1 MIQMRYPGKPL
12 SSQEVS
18 LMRLLCKSL
27 VSHPAFLTLGSILLV
42 VMLFFSGPRILDLT
56 ELTTYDLRL
65 LSRGQVQ
72 PSPAVVMA
80 VIDEKSLNTEGR
92 WPWPRSKLATLVD
105 LLSHDGARVIGFD
118 IGFLEPDENS
128 QLALLNQVAQKVD
141 ALAIHH
147 PALTDFINESKK
159 YADNDLALARAI
171 QSSSAAV
178 VLGYFFHMS
187 EADLN
192 YRLEQR
198 DIDRQFRGIST
209 SKYPFITYKEP
220 AKHIA
225 PFMRAYVPESNLE
238 MFTEVAASAGYF
250 NLQSDQDGVIRWMP
264 LMLQGGE
271 ELFPPLAISVVWHYL
286 GRPPLTVQV
295 GRYGVDGI
303 QMGKQFIPSDENG
316 RLLMNYLGPPMT
328 FPHFSISDILSGKL
342 AKGTFTDKIVLVGA
356 TAAGISDIKSTPVS
370 TVHPGVELHATVI
383 DNILTQNF
391 IMRPTWSRIYDLFA
405 IITLGVLIGIALPR
419 IGALKGLLFALAL
432 GVVYVGIAHWFF
444 VNLGV
449 WLNIVYPLLVLA
461 TSYTVLTVYDYV
473 TEERERKQ
481 IKGAFE
487 HYVSPDVIDE
497 IMQYPE
503 KLHLGGARRVLTV
516 LFTDVQNFTTI
527 AESMDSVKLVELLNE
542 YLTAMTD
549 IVLKY
554 RGTLDKYIGD
564 SIMAFY
570 GAPIAREDH
579 AFMACYTAIGM
590 VEELHKLREVWADR
604 KLPQLNMRIGI
615 HMGEVTV
622 GNMGSAKRFDYT
634 VTGDTVNLASRLEGL
649 NKAYGT
655 TILLTEDT
663 ACVVERSFVLREIDM
678 VQVVGRK
685 QPVRIYELL
694 AATGTSLPKVQ
705 EEAYSAYAAGLEAY
719 RQQSWDKALELFQH
733 SLALWPNDGPSLTMV
748 ERCQIYQQ
756 TSPPKEWDGVFAHT
770 HK

>member
-1 MIQMRYPGKPL
+1 
-12 SSQEVS
+12 
-18 LMRLLCKSL
+18 MRLLCKLPISY
-27 VSHPAFLTLGSILLV
+27 PASLTLGSILLV
-42 VMLFFSGPRILDLT
+42 VMLFFSGLPILDLT
-56 ELTTYDLRL
+56 ELTTYDLRF
-65 LSRGQVQ
+65 LSRDQVQ
-72 PSPAVVMA
+72 PSPAVVLA

-147 PALTDFINESKK
+147 PDLTDFLNESKK
-159 YADNDLALARAI
+159 HADNDLALARAI

-198 DIDRQFRGIST
+198 DIDRQLQGIST

-220 AKHIA
+220 AKNIA
-225 PFMRAYVPESNLE
+225 PFFRAYVPESNLA
-238 MFTEVAASAGYF
+238 MLTAVASSAGYF
-250 NLQSDQDGVIRWMP
+250 NFKNDQDGVIRWMP

-271 ELFPPLAISVVWHYL
+271 DLFPPLAISVVWHYL
-286 GRPPLTVQV
+286 GKPPLTVQV
-295 GRYGVDGI
+295 GHYGVDGI
-303 QMGKQFIPSDENG
+303 QMGKRFIPSDDNG
-316 RLLMNYLGPPMT
+316 RLLINYLGPPMT
-328 FPHFSISDILSGKL
+328 FPHFSISDILSGKF

-356 TAAGISDIKSTPVS
+356 TATGISDLKSTPVS
-370 TVHPGVELHATVI
+370 TAHPGVELHATVI

-391 IMRPTWSRIYDLFA
+391 LTRPTWSRIYDLLA
-405 IITLGVLIGIALPR
+405 IITLGVLLGVVLPR

-432 GVVYVGIAHWFF
+432 CVVYVGIARWLF
-444 VNLGV
+444 VNLRV
-449 WLNIVYPLLVLA
+449 WLNVVYPLLVLA
-461 TSYTVLTVYDYV
+461 VNYTVLSVYDYV
-473 TEERERKQ
+473 TEEREYEH
-481 IKGAFE
+481 IKGAFQ

-503 KLHLGGARRVLTV
+503 KLNLGGERRVLTV
-516 LFTDVQNFTTI
+516 LFSDVQNFTAI

-564 SIMAFY
+564 AIMAFY
-570 GAPIAREDH
+570 GAPIARADH
-579 AFMACYTAIGM
+579 AFLACYTAIGM
-590 VEELHKLREVWADR
+590 VEELQKLREVWAAR
-604 KLPQLNMRIGI
+604 KLPQLNMRLGI
-615 HMGEVTV
+615 HMGEATV

-634 VTGDTVNLASRLEGL
+634 VMGDTVNLASRLEGL

-655 TILLTEDT
+655 AILLTEDT
-663 ACVVERSFVLREIDM
+663 AWVVEGSFVLREIDM

-694 AATGTSLPKVQ
+694 AATGTSLPKAQ
-705 EEAYSAYAAGLEAY
+705 EEAYSAYATGLEAY
-719 RQQSWDKALELFQH
+719 RQQSWDEALELFQH
-733 SLALWPNDGPSLTMV
+733 SLALWPQDGPSRTMV

-756 TSPPKEWDGVFAHT
+756 ASPPEEWDGVFAHT